1 MRTYCVLISCLLIGL
16 VQRKF
21 SVVISISCH
30 MMKNRKM
37 DVPTKLDLTLR
48 WSQFLSERLSFCIEK
63 FILDRLDFKMAI
75 YEHRVVET

>member
-1 MRTYCVLISCLLIGL
+1 
-16 VQRKF
+16 
-21 SVVISISCH
+21 